1 MLLYMGLCLQL
12 SLLMEGLFSV
22 YRLEEYG
29 SLLQEGGVSLPVLL
43 LRARSYKTK
52 SEGWHQGNAPILFKG
67 WISVFFN
74 PYNQSPFFP
83 LSLLSVLSF
92 KNP

>member
-1 MLLYMGLCLQL
+1 M
-12 SLLMEGLFSV
+12 
-22 YRLEEYG
+22 
-29 SLLQEGGVSLPVLL
+29 QEGGGGLPVLL
-43 LRARSYKTK
+43 LRACSYKTK

-92 KNP
+92 KQYEAPVVIKNTAYSTKKSKKR